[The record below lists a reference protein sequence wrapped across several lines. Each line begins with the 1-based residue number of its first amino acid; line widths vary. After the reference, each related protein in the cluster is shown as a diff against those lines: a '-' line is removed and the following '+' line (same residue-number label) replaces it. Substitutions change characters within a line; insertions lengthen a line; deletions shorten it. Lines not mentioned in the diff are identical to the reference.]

1 MLNTLFAE
9 GTDFKEICNSSTQ
22 TLTGN
27 GDVVGSLSWIHRRDK
42 LEKKNA
48 LQTLND
54 MHEKTF
60 RSNNNRINMTLK
72 YKVILNL

>member
-1 MLNTLFAE
+1 MLNRLFAE

-27 GDVVGSLSWIHRRDK
+27 GDSVGSLSWIHRRDK

>member
-9 GTDFKEICNSSTQ
+9 GTDFKEICNSCTQ

>member
-1 MLNTLFAE
+1 MLNRLFAE

-60 RSNNNRINMTLK
+60 RSNNSRINMTLK
-72 YKVILNL
+72 YKIILNL

>member
-27 GDVVGSLSWIHRRDK
+27 GDVVASLSWIHRRDK

>member
-1 MLNTLFAE
+1 MLNRLFAE